1 MSITQL
7 YIPIIDANGNDL
19 KFGDLTDTIPEDNAK
34 YITLNI
40 KSNEL
45 ISAIYNQDPIN
56 NNNIIANNNFLN
68 TIMNFDI
75 NKNRNTAI
83 KMPINTA
90 PNTNKYTFS
99 DVNIIQNFYPLIS
112 VSQDDS
118 NNVKKIEQTIEF
130 LNNIQTELSYLNTV
144 EHYNIFKEK
153 ITNFSYFV
161 AINQNDDNTKTS
173 NTKTSNNTITLNVRT
188 ENNPNRITEL
198 KYYYKQNENNTDG
211 DTDEE
216 DEEEEEENE
225 ENVSKELYIGEHFD
239 TIIALQIFQNMII
252 HIETELSKH
261 KKDDAKDKKESE
273 SSLVKRIELKY
284 NYCENLHKI
293 GLSDNNGEKLNEVLK
308 ELNNLQNS
316 IRDVILTDE
325 NKATVDRISKNVT
338 KLIENITNHLK
349 KQAIIIIEE
358 HNKAQVQ
365 GLATKITLQKNGVLT
380 NLEYESVNAS
390 IDYIYRFLFEIKD
403 FHTFREGGEE
413 NDNFKYK
420 YKTYLSHLPFFFI
433 NVFSKINTTQFNN
446 FKPIF
451 TTMLKKNNTDGY
463 FSMHDFTYI
472 SHTTTDTEEAEAEKK
487 KVIDEHSDPIQEIL
501 KKSKIHR
508 IQDVSIRLNKNIT
521 PSEKQCTKDEYIKQ
535 LEDMMNL
542 VRKIRY
548 NEVVM
553 SISMLG
559 SKDIG
564 NYIHNFKDWKIHIGD
579 NEISMLETN
588 IFTKYKNFLRFIFYE
603 LKQYDSDS
611 NNLTSNEKSTIDN
624 ITIENAI
631 SDNFNAANNSR
642 ALNETGRYVNIFRYL
657 EILYSI
663 ASKQII
669 DSYQD
674 SYIYI
679 RMLNHALYNHFFIY
693 INYLLEFIGMIYAHQ
708 HNDSSKDALKVLKE
722 FVRKKNSDN
731 ILTYI
736 KFRNDNDDYYNPR
749 YNFLLDQHKNGED
762 TESRSMVVQYANND
776 VPYYNSNNEKIKNYD
791 VSYNEQY
798 TFGNF
803 TKIFEPKLTN
813 EEVAESMS
821 EIIYKLNKN
830 KTVFIMGYGASGAG
844 KTSTLIQLNITKSGG
859 PIKQPGILI
868 ELCKAF
874 IKNKKGKQVTGIELR
889 IQELYNDFFKQAPN
903 NDKGSKPQIHDYPKD
918 SPQDPQQD
926 PQQEWLQFK
935 YDDNS
940 IKLQQEYTHTM
951 SHSYAAMEL
960 DESTKTKLG
969 IKEEENNNKIIYKR
983 NFEKNSEMA
992 DVIDFLVNYD
1002 RLIKATTNN
1011 DESSRSHVIVYVRF
1025 KIDKK
1030 KETPCLIVGD
1040 FAGVEN
1046 EFKCDQ
1052 EMVKNQFL
1060 NIKMPKK
1067 KIESEPFF
1075 YGSLANKDLPSF
1087 DGNEEIHD
1095 FGRNSKY
1102 ANDTDLQDKLSELVT
1117 NKLMVLDSNKFERFR
1132 SHINKTELIRIFR
1145 ERMEHH
1151 KNPFTSVTPVSFETI
1166 IGYSGL
1172 DVDKDG
1178 SIFNISD
1185 LHEYFDNTYNI
1196 INKTY
1201 NSKGKKGVYGKKA
1214 SNDTLQTLLNKL
1226 TSECI
1231 LNNNNITL
1239 TITMKNHRS
1248 NLTPEK
1254 YTYVINLNSNN
1265 QIYANTPSITEMQKV
1280 TPSTHDIQQNLTK
1293 SITNISDVEAAN
1305 TKASGSLANNDE
1317 NIILMK
1323 KLEQDSNIIENTIPE
1338 PDHNSPANEDKN
1350 TTTKELQ
1357 KDNTEKPQYT
1367 RLHKETIS
1375 NWEDNTTAMKE
1386 QEDDPNQEILDEK
1399 KKKTKTKETADDE
1412 NKGNNTSLKVLLTVI
1427 NGKHGSNYYN
1437 DDSNELPDGDK
1448 IKFTNSGVS
1457 NDDENGDESVDE
1469 DGDESVDEDGLY
1481 SVGIKGLFL
1490 DSIDNEI
1497 QKLEEIIKKEKDS
1510 ELKKK
1515 DGNNNAIKVLMNEKS
1530 KLNDGYN
1537 KKCKKTV
1544 QTIINKFEQYKT
1556 IPEKLKNYNPESTTI
1571 LKKAED
1577 DKKKI
1582 LEVHSNV
1589 VKYNKRVNDIN
1600 KYTKIDNDLYN
1611 NLKTENFEEIVYI
1624 NENNEIIDKSNIID
1638 IKILNKLSTYV
1649 ELNISSLYDPIT
1661 ISLYNN
1667 IKNKLE
1673 TDIKKEETTIS
1684 SKFVNEDKNKK
1695 IEIIL
1700 DRALNTEE
1708 GTTYTNNKIKK
1719 TDQGMA
1725 AFTGALARNMNNQDK
1740 DELKNMLGNQNFT
1753 RRLSN
1758 EIKEYIKLKNMNDS
1772 TSAIDIKNEL
1782 RKNIPSKTSQML
1794 KDKLENKLEY
1804 IIQEY
1809 FKPFNISYLNLFKE
1823 SILNPKKITVE
1834 LNNLKIY
1841 YSGYTDG
1848 NIIIKHNNE
1857 EIIKITIHGK
1867 TDRFLNESKKN
1878 IDQINK
1884 NILKRNINIFTHN
1897 NNFETNSALT
1907 FELQSP
1913 IKNITGAN
1921 IPPPNNNIVKNE
1933 IEYLSINLEKYM
1945 SNTNK
1950 FKEGTITVLITS
1962 MNENFI
1968 VNNTNENDFKIT
1980 VEKILGIEKKKND
1993 SDNDSSII
2001 NHIKTL
2007 NGHYDK
2013 INSEITTME
2022 SYIESDMY
2030 FTDVMKSNSNIIS
2043 DNDDSMNVENIKK
2056 GFENNIINS
2065 EKIIVNNFNNILNYY
2080 NGVLNIKQDLFNY
2093 SNISEKEPIFF
2104 KEMEFNKY
2112 VESIK
2117 NIEDSIQN
2125 LNSSN
2130 NKKSGNYYNTL
2141 INDFKNDPSKWDENE
2156 TLFSNVRKLKI
2167 LKNAQDNNY
2176 KEFLQK
2182 INDFTI
2188 EKTID
2193 DIKDENKKVF
2203 YIYLCDNNKKKN
2215 SYKSN
2220 IHFNL
2225 SLNKC
2230 ENDSNII
2237 SFEIDTTCHDN
2248 NHDNYINIIRD
2259 LSKPI
2264 QSGGSDVKP
2273 NNETLIDIL
2282 ALNFIIQFLQ
2292 KEAKFR
2298 KTYIRT
2304 ICNNRK
2310 YEGQF
2315 INASLQDMRENI
2327 RTMMKIKNENTID
2340 IVPDLIQSCIDYY
2353 CPTKTACFDFK
2364 EETNIK
2370 SDFQSILMKTMYDTL
2385 KNDTSVKHSSSSN
2398 TIDQINQGIKEVKN
2412 FYKNFQ
2418 LCVFCVFN
2426 MTGNYKT
2433 NNPPPIPYVNINDL
2447 KHYWYSYKNNILSS
2461 GDKKTPD
2468 TLYIEPT
2475 MDINEQL
2482 RRFVSLV
2489 FSGDYKSQFEKLYQ
2503 KAIKTID
2510 IHNDEKTSTKLS
2522 VLNHDISLYK
2532 NNYVNGRKHN
2542 IKITAMENII
2552 KCIDNSNALSAI
2564 GTLEFMDQIA
2574 KFNTTNVVYN
2584 ISYVESEGSKITDKT
2599 EFHNIKYDVIDNDN

>member
-112 VSQDDS
+112 VSQHDS
-118 NNVKKIEQTIEF
+118 NNVKKIEQTREF

-239 TIIALQIFQNMII
+239 TIIALQIFQNMMI
-252 HIETELSKH
+252 HIDTQLLEHK

-380 NLEYESVNAS
+380 STEYESVNAS

-403 FHTFREGGEE
+403 FHTFSKGD
-413 NDNFKYK
+413 DNFKYK
-420 YKTYLSHLPFFFI
+420 YKTYLSHLPFFFM
-433 NVFSKINTTQFNN
+433 NVFSKIGKENIDN

-472 SHTTTDTEEAEAEKK
+472 SHTTAREKGEEENEENAEDT
-487 KVIDEHSDPIQEIL
+487 PIQEIL
-501 KKSKIHR
+501 KESKIHR

-521 PSEKQCTKDEYIKQ
+521 PSEEKCTKENYIKQ

-631 SDNFNAANNSR
+631 SNNFNAANNSGG
-642 ALNETGRYVNIFRYL
+642 LKETGRYVNIFRYL
-657 EILYSI
+657 EILYDI

-722 FVRKKNSDN
+722 LVRKKNSDN

-762 TESRSMVVQYANND
+762 NESRSMVVQYANND
-776 VPYYNSNNEKIKNYD
+776 IPYYNSRNEKIND

-1095 FGRNSKY
+1095 FGRNSTTFAY
-1102 ANDTDLQDKLSELVT
+1102 DNDLI
-1117 NKLMVLDSNKFERFR
+1117 NKLQTLSQSVIDKSAGEQMSSIENVMYMDKIDTVLIPF
-1132 SHINKTELIRIFR
+1132 IRK
-1145 ERMEHH
+1145 RME
-1151 KNPFTSVTPVSFETI
+1151 KYSNPFTSITNVDFNDFI
-1166 IGYSGL
+1166 NYSGL
-1172 DVDKDG
+1172 EVTKN
-1178 SIFNISD
+1178 SNIHTISD
-1185 LHEYFDNTYNI
+1185 LEQYFDQNYKFKNIEYIIKGERTFLSSTADTKITLIDLLQEYNTTIDIKDDSIHIIIGDLSFIVSLKNI
-1196 INKTY
+1196 IPNTIMSNRTQSLSDQVK
-1201 NSKGKKGVYGKKA
+1201 NS
-1214 SNDTLQTLLNKL
+1214 
-1226 TSECI
+1226 
-1231 LNNNNITL
+1231 
-1239 TITMKNHRS
+1239 
-1248 NLTPEK
+1248 
-1254 YTYVINLNSNN
+1254 
-1265 QIYANTPSITEMQKV
+1265 
-1280 TPSTHDIQQNLTK
+1280 
-1293 SITNISDVEAAN
+1293 TNIQTNRSIGIESSSYNKDLIGMQRNQN
-1305 TKASGSLANNDE
+1305 T
-1317 NIILMK
+1317 
-1323 KLEQDSNIIENTIPE
+1323 
-1338 PDHNSPANEDKN
+1338 
-1350 TTTKELQ
+1350 
-1357 KDNTEKPQYT
+1357 PQYT
-1367 RLHKETIS
+1367 ESYHNEEKIPLSAAAAADNNKNLDGMQSYHIKSQAALS
-1375 NWEDNTTAMKE
+1375 N
-1386 QEDDPNQEILDEK
+1386 QDEK
-1399 KKKTKTKETADDE
+1399 
-1412 NKGNNTSLKVLLTVI
+1412 I
-1427 NGKHGSNYYN
+1427 
-1437 DDSNELPDGDK
+1437 
-1448 IKFTNSGVS
+1448 
-1457 NDDENGDESVDE
+1457 VD
-1469 DGDESVDEDGLY
+1469 
-1481 SVGIKGLFL
+1481 
-1490 DSIDNEI
+1490 
-1497 QKLEEIIKKEKDS
+1497 
-1510 ELKKK
+1510 
-1515 DGNNNAIKVLMNEKS
+1515 IKVDKS
-1530 KLNDGYN
+1530 DIDSASSN
-1537 KKCKKTV
+1537 
-1544 QTIINKFEQYKT
+1544 
-1556 IPEKLKNYNPESTTI
+1556 
-1571 LKKAED
+1571 ED
-1577 DKKKI
+1577 DKKKPEYNTSTQQI
-1582 LEVHSNV
+1582 SKEKLQKNEGKLNYAIAVMIQDNPIV
-1589 VKYNKRVNDIN
+1589 IMKKELKKKENKKGEGKYQIKNIN
-1600 KYTKIDNDLYN
+1600 FMEYKSIP
-1611 NLKTENFEEIVYI
+1611 NFEE
-1624 NENNEIIDKSNIID
+1624 
-1638 IKILNKLSTYV
+1638 KILQKILDKKDKLDEEINT
-1649 ELNISSLYDPIT
+1649 ERLRINNIQKSKTEGLKKIVMET
-1661 ISLYNN
+1661 EQLKENQKSLYNN
-1667 IKNKLE
+1667 
-1673 TDIKKEETTIS
+1673 TI
-1684 SKFVNEDKNKK
+1684 N
-1695 IEIIL
+1695 EIIKTYEPFSKDL
-1700 DRALNTEE
+1700 NSDNSKAEHNYYLALSRRNKIIEANNSIAQYNDNLLNYKKVKNIEPKHADKLVSKDIQYFIHYSDDSCDLTLNDYGSTALKEIFN
-1708 GTTYTNNKIKK
+1708 GVKLTNKIKIHLDDLSK
-1719 TDQGMA
+1719 SIHREIKMFKIKYNYDMKNDEKIMA
-1725 AFTGALARNMNNQDK
+1725 AIDSRLHTFNPTGNGSGLAQFISQASRHFSRESEISQTNMMNK
-1740 DELKNMLGNQNFT
+1740 LKNLLPTQENHMNKYNWDDLRKILEDKVPSQYALQLEEYLSKIDYTKLINNKLSDTKINIIDYRFNERFNVNDITVNNDVSICYNGSVDGTIKITANYNDLITIEIKKAKYKSKDKIEHIQKRISESNKQIFNDLKIEYVNDNLQNNFSAVIIEESKPIYSKFKYIKVGDEYLYRCENT
-1753 RRLSN
+1753 EDIERYTTIDNYIITERTNPISVESDDKTRLSN
-1758 EIKEYIKLKNMNDS
+1758 LLESESVLHVENLKKKWLNQKSENDTIAELTKHINIIKPEIENLKELNNTDS
-1772 TSAIDIKNEL
+1772 SFKDLFNGVVID
-1782 RKNIPSKTSQML
+1782 
-1794 KDKLENKLEY
+1794 Y
-1804 IIQEY
+1804 
-1809 FKPFNISYLNLFKE
+1809 KE
-1823 SILNPKKITVE
+1823 SHTPATVKYEKSFKKITAIE
-1834 LNNLKIY
+1834 SKLLNEYNTIRKMF
-1841 YSGYTDG
+1841 TDG
-1848 NIIIKHNNE
+1848 NIYVRNKYKNMPE
-1857 EIIKITIHGK
+1857 EKKIFLDK
-1867 TDRFLNESKKN
+1867 MYFAKYVENMFNLNE
-1878 IDQINK
+1878 Q
-1884 NILKRNINIFTHN
+1884 
-1897 NNFETNSALT
+1897 
-1907 FELQSP
+1907 Q
-1913 IKNITGAN
+1913 
-1921 IPPPNNNIVKNE
+1921 NE
-1933 IEYLSINLEKYM
+1933 IENTKHDSTNDNIIS
-1945 SNTNK
+1945 SNFNGKPTEWESNK
-1950 FKEGTITVLITS
+1950 ELFQKVRMRNILDKCIDKDYDAFLNKLNQETDKLISDTLDDVNKENIYIC
-1962 MNENFI
+1962 I
-1968 VNNTNENDFKIT
+1968 
-1980 VEKILGIEKKKND
+1980 ND
-1993 SDNDSSII
+1993 SDSNPNKENYIENLEFDVTIIDKICENSITEI
-2001 NHIKTL
+2001 ELKNKYGNETVLDYTNQI
-2007 NGHYDK
+2007 YED
-2013 INSEITTME
+2013 INSE
-2022 SYIESDMY
+2022 
-2030 FTDVMKSNSNIIS
+2030 
-2043 DNDDSMNVENIKK
+2043 
-2056 GFENNIINS
+2056 
-2065 EKIIVNNFNNILNYY
+2065 
-2080 NGVLNIKQDLFNY
+2080 
-2093 SNISEKEPIFF
+2093 
-2104 KEMEFNKY
+2104 
-2112 VESIK
+2112 
-2117 NIEDSIQN
+2117 
-2125 LNSSN
+2125 
-2130 NKKSGNYYNTL
+2130 
-2141 INDFKNDPSKWDENE
+2141 
-2156 TLFSNVRKLKI
+2156 
-2167 LKNAQDNNY
+2167 
-2176 KEFLQK
+2176 
-2182 INDFTI
+2182 
-2188 EKTID
+2188 
-2193 DIKDENKKVF
+2193 
-2203 YIYLCDNNKKKN
+2203 
-2215 SYKSN
+2215 
-2220 IHFNL
+2220 
-2225 SLNKC
+2225 
-2230 ENDSNII
+2230 
-2237 SFEIDTTCHDN
+2237 
-2248 NHDNYINIIRD
+2248 
-2259 LSKPI
+2259 
-2264 QSGGSDVKP
+2264 QSGGTTYDNPP
-2273 NNETLIDIL
+2273 NGNVLQNIIIMKVIL
-2282 ALNFIIQFLQ
+2282 EFLQ
-2292 KEAKFR
+2292 KEAAYR
-2298 KTYIRT
+2298 KTYIQQ